1 MNLRAVSGL
10 VGRLLLLLAGA
21 QLIPFL
27 FAIWHGEERPAAA
40 LGGSLIVSA
49 LAGAAAHWW
58 GKPHEKI
65 YRREA
70 TLVVVGAY
78 ILASFFGALP
88 YLLSGEIA
96 DPASALFE
104 SASGFTTTGAS
115 ILTDIELL
123 SPSILLWRGLTQ
135 WLGGMGILLLFV
147 ALFPSLG
154 PGARLLYRL
163 EVPGPT
169 QDMFQPQVQKTAT
182 VLWRIY
188 VGLTIVLI
196 LFLLA
201 GGATQYEAFC
211 YAFTTVSIGGFAPY
225 NASVA
230 AFDSAFIE
238 WTIIVFMLI
247 AGINFSLIFAVRSRP
262 SQLYKDVEF
271 RAYVS
276 IAAVLVGLVTLDRWR
291 STDLPLLEAL
301 REAAFNSVSL
311 MTTTGYTTRDYDSWS
326 DTSRTLL
333 LLAMFVGGCAGS
345 TAGGVKVGRL
355 VMTLKMALREVHLMF
370 NPRRVLALW
379 IGKRTISDQ
388 VARSLGGF
396 MTLFAFLW
404 LGVAAI
410 LALAGND
417 MVTSLSSSLACLS
430 NVGPAMGAAGPSL
443 NYAFFAGW
451 EKLLLI
457 FLMWLG
463 RLEIVAVA
471 AILLPAFW
479 RR

>member
-49 LAGAAAHWW
+49 LAGAAAHSW

-115 ILTDIELL
+115 ILTDIELV

-135 WLGGMGILLLFV
+135 WLGGIGDPAPV
-147 ALFPSLG
+147 RRPVPQPG
-154 PGARLLYRL
+154 PGRPPALTAWRCR
-163 EVPGPT
+163 GPT

-196 LFLLA
+196 LLLLA

-230 AFDSAFIE
+230 
-238 WTIIVFMLI
+238 
-247 AGINFSLIFAVRSRP
+247 P
-262 SQLYKDVEF
+262 S
-271 RAYVS
+271 
-276 IAAVLVGLVTLDRWR
+276 T
-291 STDLPLLEAL
+291 
-301 REAAFNSVSL
+301 
-311 MTTTGYTTRDYDSWS
+311 
-326 DTSRTLL
+326 
-333 LLAMFVGGCAGS
+333 
-345 TAGGVKVGRL
+345 
-355 VMTLKMALREVHLMF
+355 
-370 NPRRVLALW
+370 PR
-379 IGKRTISDQ
+379 
-388 VARSLGGF
+388 
-396 MTLFAFLW
+396 
-404 LGVAAI
+404 
-410 LALAGND
+410 
-417 MVTSLSSSLACLS
+417 SSS
-430 NVGPAMGAAGPSL
+430 
-443 NYAFFAGW
+443 
-451 EKLLLI
+451 
-457 FLMWLG
+457 G
-463 RLEIVAVA
+463 RSSSSC
-471 AILLPAFW
+471 
-479 RR
+479 